1 MRNINRRA
9 NNLFG
14 LMDDFFENNVKG
26 LFNTTFKLDVQE
38 AEGKYIVEADM
49 PGIKKEEIDLMLKD
63 GELSISVKKEEVTN
77 EEQKNYIHKE
87 RRLNIMSRKI
97 YLPNTKPESV
107 KAKLEDGV
115 LTIVIGKEE
124 KTKHKINID

>member
-14 LMDDFFENNVKG
+14 LMDDFFENDVKG

-38 AEGKYIVEADM
+38 AEDKYILEADM

-87 RRLNIMSRKI
+87 RRLNTMSRKI

-124 KTKHKINID
+124 ETKHKINID